1 MATNNE
7 ILVIA
12 ELSANYE
19 PKKAT
24 FEMLSKAAELQQAS
38 GGTVAVLAM
47 APDPASLAQR
57 LGEYG
62 ANKLYAAT
70 GEHWAKEVAGSAVDA
85 IEAAIRESNPRLALA
100 VASINSR
107 DLAGRL
113 AVRSGMGVLWDVSD
127 IKEEGGKLVFSGPI
141 WGGSYM
147 VNSSFTRDEPA
158 IVLIKPNSLTATR
171 RQGAPAA
178 EVIPLNIERKTKG
191 ATVTDSV
198 QEAGAGVSL
207 EEASTI
213 VSGGRGLGGPEN
225 FKLLEDLAEVLGAAV
240 GASRPVV
247 DAGWR
252 PYRQQVGQTG
262 KTVKPKLY
270 IAVGISGEIQ
280 HKVGMQTSETII
292 AINKDPD
299 APIFGFADLGVVGDL
314 FKIVPALT
322 EELKRRKGISG

>member
-12 ELSANYE
+12 DLTPNYE
-19 PKKAT
+19 PKKVT
-24 FEMLSKAAELQQAS
+24 FELLSKAAELQQA
-38 GGTVAVLAM
+38 GGGSVAVLVM
-47 APDPASLAQR
+47 APDPAGLAQK

-62 ANKLYAAT
+62 ANKLYAAS
-70 GEHWAKEVAGSAVDA
+70 GDHWNKEVAGGAADAVEVA
-85 IEAAIRESNPRLALA
+85 INVSNPRLVLA

-113 AVRSGMGVLWDVSD
+113 AIRLGSGVLWDVTD
-127 IKEEGGKLVFSGPI
+127 VKDEGGKLIFSGPI
-141 WGGSYM
+141 WGGSYA
-147 VNSSFTRDEPA
+147 VSSSFTHDGNA
-158 IVLIKPNSLTATR
+158 IALVKPNSLTATKR
-171 RQGAPAA
+171 EGAAAA
-178 EVIPLNIERKTKG
+178 EVVPLNVERKTKG
-191 ATVTDSV
+191 ATITDSV
-198 QEAGAGVSL
+198 QEASAGVSL
-207 EEASTI
+207 EEAATI
-213 VSGGRGLGGPEN
+213 VSGGRGMGGPEN
-225 FKLLEDLAEVLGAAV
+225 FKLIEDLAAVLGAAV

-299 APIFGFADLGVVGDL
+299 APIFGFADLGIVGDL

-322 EELKRRKGISG
+322 EEIKRRKGIAG

>member
-12 ELSANYE
+12 ELGTDYQ

-24 FEMLSKAAELQQAS
+24 FELISKAAELQQAN
-38 GGTVAVLAM
+38 GGSVGVLVM
-47 APDPASLAQR
+47 APEPASLAQK

-62 ANKLYAAT
+62 ANKLYAAS
-70 GEHWAKEVAGSAVDA
+70 GDNWNKEVTGAAVDA
-85 IEAAIRESNPRLALA
+85 VEAAIKASNPRLVLA
-100 VASINSR
+100 VASINNR

-113 AVRSGMGVLWDVSD
+113 AVRLGSGVLWDVND
-127 IKEEGGKLVFSGPI
+127 VKDEGGKLIFSGPI
-141 WGGSYM
+141 WGGSYT
-147 VNSSFTRDEPA
+147 VSSSFTHEGTA
-158 IVLIKPNSLTATR
+158 IALVKPNSLTATKR
-171 RQGAPAA
+171 DGASAA
-178 EVIPLNIERKTKG
+178 EVVPLNVERKTKG
-191 ATVTDSV
+191 ATITDSV

-213 VSGGRGLGGPEN
+213 VSGGRGMGGPEN
-225 FKLLEDLAEVLGAAV
+225 FKLIEDLAAVLGAAV

-322 EELKRRKGISG
+322 EEIKRRKGIAG